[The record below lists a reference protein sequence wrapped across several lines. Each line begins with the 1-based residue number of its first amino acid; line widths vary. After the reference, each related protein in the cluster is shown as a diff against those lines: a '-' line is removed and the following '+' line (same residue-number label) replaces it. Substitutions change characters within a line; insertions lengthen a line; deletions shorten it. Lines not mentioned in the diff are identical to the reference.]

1 VLLAAVDRAGGLAR
15 LGTRQ
20 EEPAVRAAHELVAH
34 PIGVARLWHLGA
46 AQRAAHEPDRDHD
59 EQEED
64 QEPSHGVI
72 IIEKMKILVALPGNL
87 HTVRMNRFVPDALA
101 AVGHDVRVVDYSPT
115 LGEKLKRKLMRREAA
130 EVVEPRLLASLEE
143 HRPELFLALYGVNVS
158 KPVLAEAGRQRA
170 LRVNWWLNDP
180 FQWQRALKILP
191 GYDIA
196 FTNARY
202 SVDAYAAAGL
212 KHVHFL
218 PSACDASVH
227 RPVDGAATRYELS
240 FAGDWSPLR
249 EALVERL
256 CRAGVGVHV
265 FGPWRRKL
273 ARGSP
278 LRERLTPGFFSPERM
293 VEIFAESKATLNV
306 HTWRGRFDYG
316 LNPRVFEAGACGTPQ
331 LVDQKRELDELFTPA
346 QRAGMLIYRD
356 DEDLVR
362 LGRSLAGR
370 AAELK
375 SAALA
380 AAPSF
385 QREHCYRAR
394 VTELL
399 RVVGERA

>member
-1 VLLAAVDRAGGLAR
+1 
-15 LGTRQ
+15 
-20 EEPAVRAAHELVAH
+20 
-34 PIGVARLWHLGA
+34 
-46 AQRAAHEPDRDHD
+46 
-59 EQEED
+59 
-64 QEPSHGVI
+64 
-72 IIEKMKILVALPGNL
+72 MKILVAVPGNL

-101 AVGHDVRVVDYSPT
+101 ALGHDVRVIDYSPT
-115 LGEKLKRKLMRREAA
+115 FGEKVKRKLLGRDSAEA
-130 EVVEPRLLASLEE
+130 VEPRLLAGIEE

-158 KPVLAEAGRQRA
+158 QRVLAELGRRRA

-227 RPVDGAATRYELS
+227 HPLDGAPMRYELS
-240 FAGDWSPLR
+240 FAGDWSALR

-256 CRAGVGVHV
+256 CRAGVDVRL

-278 LRERLTPGFFSPERM
+278 LRPRLTHGFFTPQRM
-293 VEIFAESKATLNV
+293 VEIFAASKATLNV
-306 HTWRGRFDYG
+306 HTWRGRFDFG

-331 LVDQKRELDELFTPA
+331 LVDHKRELDELFTSA
-346 QRAGMLIYRD
+346 ERAGMLIYRD
-356 DEDLVR
+356 DEELVR
-362 LGRSLAGR
+362 LARSLPAR

-380 AAPSF
+380 AAPAF
-385 QREHCYRAR
+385 QREHSYRAR
-394 VTELL
+394 ASELL
-399 RVVGERA
+399 RVVAARA